1 MKNDQENKTF
11 TFSTIQISLIGVL
24 MGLGLVLSRVAI
36 PLGTTNRLS
45 LGFVVTAVISMLF
58 GPWVGGF
65 AALGVDLLTS
75 FIFGQQGVFFIG
87 FTLTAFV
94 NGVIYGVFLHR
105 RRPNWKHVLL
115 AVLFQTVIS
124 NIILNTLWIYILFP
138 STLKGLLIAR
148 IPQNLLMGPIRF
160 VLLYIITQNKQLL
173 RVFDR
178 YTTAKK

>member
-1 MKNDQENKTF
+1 MKNMKKRKF
-11 TFSTIQISLIGVL
+11 TFSTNQIAVVGVL

-45 LGFVVTAVISMLF
+45 LGFVVTAVISMLY

-65 AALGVDLLTS
+65 AAAGVDLLIS
-75 FIFGQQGVFFIG
+75 FLFGQQGTVFIG

-94 NGVIYGVFLHR
+94 NGVIYGFFLHR
-105 RRPNWKHVLL
+105 RRPKWSHLAL

-124 NIILNTLWIYILFP
+124 NIVLNTLWINILYQTP
-138 STLKGLLIAR
+138 IVVLLASR
-148 IPQNLLMGPIRF
+148 IPQNLIMAPVRF
-160 VLLYIITQNKQLL
+160 LLLYFVFKNNQLL

-178 YTTAKK
+178 YTTAGK